1 MNIWPRS
8 LQAQLVLR
16 LTAVFLIAAAA
27 GVGALLY
34 ESTQTADTLRRE
46 ELLQRARELA
56 RFVERNADGV
66 VRVALPAA
74 LDQFYRAP
82 ATTDQFAI
90 QSATGQTIAA
100 SQPEFVASTRDWPPA
115 KAEPR
120 YLRLKHF
127 GRSGQEYCALS
138 VRAES
143 QVGPISITVARAL
156 DGDAGIHTVLTDFVF
171 DIAWAI
177 PLFAAA
183 TLAVGVWG
191 IRRDLRPVRAVS
203 ERAATIA
210 PEATGVRLSVERLPT
225 ELVPLVVAVNKALD
239 RLEHGL
245 TLQRQ
250 FTANA
255 AHQLRTPLTILT
267 AQLDELAAGTQADK
281 LRGDV
286 ARMNRLID
294 QLLRVARLDS
304 APMSVDASIDLTAV
318 AAETV
323 KYLAPWA
330 IEKDRAIGF
339 DAPDSS
345 VLVRGN
351 ADAIADALRNLVEN
365 AVYHTPAKTE
375 VTVAVSMNGTV
386 EITDHGP
393 GIAKEDRERIFERFW
408 RGASVKT
415 PGAGLGL
422 AIVAEIVRAHGGSIE
437 VGDAPNGGAKFS
449 LHLVAV

>member
-1 MNIWPRS
+1 MKMWPRS

-34 ESTQTADTLRRE
+34 ESTQTADALRRD
-46 ELLQRARELA
+46 ELLRRAHELA
-56 RFVERNADGV
+56 RFVARDSGGA
-66 VRVALPAA
+66 VRVALPAE
-74 LDQFYRAP
+74 LDRIYRAP
-82 ATTDQFAI
+82 TATDQFAI
-90 QSATGQTIAA
+90 RSTTGQPLAA
-100 SQPEFVASTRDWPPA
+100 SQPEFAASTRDWPTA
-115 KAEPR
+115 NAEPR
-120 YLRLKHF
+120 YIRLKHF
-127 GRSGQEYCALS
+127 DRSGQEYCALT

-143 QVGPISITVARAL
+143 EAGPISVTVARAL
-156 DGDAGIHTVLTDFVF
+156 DGDAGVHTVLTDFVF

-210 PEATGVRLSVERLPT
+210 PEATGVRLSAERLPT
-225 ELVPLVVAVNKALD
+225 ELVPLVVAINKALD
-239 RLEHGL
+239 RLERGL

-267 AQLDELAAGTQADK
+267 AQLDELTAGTQADK

-304 APMSVDASIDLTAV
+304 APMSVDARVDLTAV

-339 DAPDSS
+339 DAPNSP

-351 ADAIADALRNLVEN
+351 SDAIADALRNLVEN
-365 AVYHTPAKTE
+365 AVYHTPPKTE
-375 VTVAVSMNGTV
+375 VTVAVSTNGTV
-386 EITDHGP
+386 EVTDKGP
-393 GIAKEDRERIFERFW
+393 GVANEDRERIFERFW
-408 RGASVKT
+408 RGPS
-415 PGAGLGL
+415 
-422 AIVAEIVRAHGGSIE
+422 
-437 VGDAPNGGAKFS
+437 
-449 LHLVAV
+449 

>member
-1 MNIWPRS
+1 MTLWPRS

-16 LTAVFLIAAAA
+16 LTAVFLVAAAA

-34 ESTQTADTLRRE
+34 ESTQTADALRRD
-46 ELLQRARELA
+46 ELLQRAHELA
-56 RFVERNADGV
+56 RYVARNADGAI
-66 VRVALPAA
+66 RIALPAE
-74 LDQFYRAP
+74 LDQIYRAP
-82 ATTDQFAI
+82 TTTDQYAI
-90 QSATGQTIAA
+90 RSATGQPLAT
-100 SQPEFVASTRDWPPA
+100 SQPEFAASTRDWPPA
-115 KAEPR
+115 GTEPR
-120 YLRLKHF
+120 YIRIKHF
-127 GRSGQEYCALS
+127 GRSGREYCALT

-143 QVGPISITVARAL
+143 DAGPVSITVARAL
-156 DGDAGIHTVLTDFVF
+156 DGDAGIHAVLTDFVF

-177 PLFAAA
+177 PLFAAV

-191 IRRDLRPVRAVS
+191 IRRDLRPLRTVS

-210 PEATGVRLSVERLPT
+210 PEATGVRLSTERLPT
-225 ELVPLVVAVNKALD
+225 ELVPLVVAINKALD

-245 TLQRQ
+245 ALQRQ

-267 AQLDELAAGTQADK
+267 AQLDELAADIQADK

-286 ARMNRLID
+286 ARMNRLIG

-304 APMSVDASIDLTAV
+304 TPMSVDASVDLKAI

-330 IEKDRAIGF
+330 IDQGRSIGF
-339 DAPDSS
+339 DAPDSP

-351 ADAIADALRNLVEN
+351 ADAITDALRNLVEN
-365 AVYHTPAKTE
+365 AVYQTPPKTE
-375 VTVAVSMNGTV
+375 VTVTVSDDGSV
-386 EITDHGP
+386 EVTDQGP
-393 GIAKEDRERIFERFW
+393 GVAREDRERIFERFW
-408 RGASVKT
+408 RGPSVKT

-422 AIVAEIVRAHGGSIE
+422 AIVAEIVRAHGGIIE
-437 VGDAPNGGAKFS
+437 VGDAPSGGARFS
-449 LHLVAV
+449 LHLVAA